1 VPRAHAADQVPVVAM
16 TDPPRYGRL
25 RLDGDTDDLHRAL
38 AYLAADTC
46 KGGCCD
52 PANGVAC
59 AKHTKWAERRRLR
72 AVPDQE
78 AS

>member
-1 VPRAHAADQVPVVAM
+1 M
-16 TDPPRYGRL
+16 TDGPRYGRL
-25 RLDGDTDDLHRAL
+25 RLDGDLPEFHRAL

-46 KGGCCD
+46 DKGRCD
-52 PANGVAC
+52 PEGMC
-59 AKHTKWAERRRLR
+59 GRHQQRAERRRLR